1 MKKLWAG
8 ILILAV
14 LLCVGIA
21 AAMVMGHVHEDMA
34 HRLESA
40 AQLCRTDW
48 QKANSLAVSARE
60 DWDAHRYWIAAL
72 VDHEPLEE
80 ISSLFSQL
88 ELCRSEPNPEEF
100 AVVCLRIASICTT
113 LSESHS
119 PYWWNLL

>member
-14 LLCVGIA
+14 LLSGGIA
-21 AAMVMGHVHEDMA
+21 ASLVMKHVHENMA

-40 AQLCRTDW
+40 AQLCQTDW
-48 QKANSLAVSARE
+48 QKANSLAGSARE
-60 DWDAHRYWIAAL
+60 DWDTHRHWVAAL
-72 VDHEPLEE
+72 VEHEPLEE

-88 ELCRSEPNPEEF
+88 ELCQREKNPEEF

-119 PYWWNLL
+119 PSWWNLL